1 MWTMVNTQQI
11 IVMLPLFR
19 VTLPVNAGIFFGFVM
34 QLAAFN
40 LLPTDL
46 FYNTYFGEMKQ
57 AETGPINDNFKADG
71 FGSHYFIYN
80 MGTLM
85 VVILS
90 MPLLVCASY
99 ILKMLKHKH
108 KRI

>member
-1 MWTMVNTQQI
+1 M
-11 IVMLPLFR
+11 PLFR
-19 VTLPVNAGIFFGFVM
+19 VSLPPDAQIFFGFVM

-46 FYNTYFGEMKQ
+46 FYDTYFSSMKE
-57 AETGPINDNFKADG
+57 AETGPINENFEADG

-85 VVILS
+85 VAIMSL
-90 MPLLVCASY
+90 PLLVVLNY
-99 ILKMLKHKH
+99 IFKFLSNKSKH
-108 KRI
+108 I

>member
-1 MWTMVNTQQI
+1 MVNTQQI

-19 VTLPVNAGIFFGFVM
+19 VALPGNSAIFFGFVM

-46 FYNTYFGEMKQ
+46 FYDKFLSEMKQ
-57 AETGPINDNFKADG
+57 AETGPINENFEADG
-71 FGSHYFIYN
+71 FGSHFFLYN

-90 MPLLVCASY
+90 MPFLVCICF
-99 ILKMLKHKH
+99 ILKLLRTKHPK
-108 KRI
+108 I